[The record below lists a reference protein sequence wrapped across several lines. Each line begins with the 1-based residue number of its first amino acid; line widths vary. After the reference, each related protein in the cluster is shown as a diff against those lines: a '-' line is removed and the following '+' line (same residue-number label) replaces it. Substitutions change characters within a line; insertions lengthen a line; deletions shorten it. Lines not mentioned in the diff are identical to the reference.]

1 MSASAIIWR
10 THDILADSVDVTAVM
25 IGYALIDDWKE
36 LVESKTSDWEKDDTN
51 RSEWNNKY

>member
-1 MSASAIIWR
+1 MFASAIIWR

-36 LVESKTSDWEKDDTN
+36 LVKSKTSDWEKDRT
-51 RSEWNNKY
+51 K